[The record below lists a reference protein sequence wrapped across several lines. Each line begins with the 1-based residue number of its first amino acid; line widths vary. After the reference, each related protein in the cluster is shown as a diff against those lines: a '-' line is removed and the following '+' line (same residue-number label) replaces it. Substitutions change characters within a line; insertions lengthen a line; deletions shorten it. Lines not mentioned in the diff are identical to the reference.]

1 MIKFVDSPLG
11 ESSKASQKVVTY
23 LEAISGDN
31 KAANINFIN
40 QPLSSAIAIR
50 EVYPGQKLIRTGLFD
65 SIRKKRK

>member
-1 MIKFVDSPLG
+1 MPVHKSRHLDAILYQKTKENYEERLTQLINLSSNGISG

-40 QPLSSAIAIR
+40 Q
-50 EVYPGQKLIRTGLFD
+50 TT
-65 SIRKKRK
+65 